1 MKEHTMKT
9 IDTHDL
15 ARVTGGNPF
24 GGILGGLRNLPGL
37 GGLLGGGPTVGGN
50 SANTGPG
57 SPTTNYNSGSV
68 HGSGSINVGTQ
79 APPPTPAPQ

>member
-1 MKEHTMKT
+1 MTT

-24 GGILGGLRNLPGL
+24 GGILSGLRNLPGL
-37 GGLLGGGPTVGGN
+37 GGLFGGGPSVQGNTV
-50 SANTGPG
+50 NTGPG
-57 SPTTNYNSGSV
+57 STTNNTNSGSV